1 MTTTLPTNWWH
12 LSKRTLMLG
21 LLVGF
26 LTAVVAVG
34 GELLG
39 CLNCISAWFI
49 ETVVFTLLLSIL
61 ARPYRT
67 VAVLPAVFVAWVG
80 IISYVVVQG
89 IQSGRWQ
96 PDDNLPV
103 VFSFVL
109 LVILPTMFSVV
120 LDSIIL
126 FFRYTRH
133 DG

>member
-1 MTTTLPTNWWH
+1 
-12 LSKRTLMLG
+12 MLG